1 MTRGQKYL
9 LVLFVIFCLLLAAL
23 RVYAIVIRNQ
33 NIADMVS

>member
-1 MTRGQKYL
+1 MTIGQKYW
-9 LVLFVIFCLLLAAL
+9 LVLFVIFCLLLAVL